1 MKLTS
6 VALPPQHLP
15 FQQEQF
21 VRVRKQFKTSINDSQ
36 QRARGER
43 SDGRTRK
50 RDEVVGEEEEEEE
63 EDEES
68 PIEKDGEVTSHSDKT
83 LKYCGAFV
91 LRLFSNKQVFEDLDC
106 RSDATRDPGA
116 AGAPPTITVQEPEKV
131 CDCKYCAVCWLFNNS
146 KYNVYF

>member
-63 EDEES
+63 E
-68 PIEKDGEVTSHSDKT
+68 GGGGGGVVG
-83 LKYCGAFV
+83 GAGMEQQ
-91 LRLFSNKQVFEDLDC
+91 S
-106 RSDATRDPGA
+106 
-116 AGAPPTITVQEPEKV
+116 
-131 CDCKYCAVCWLFNNS
+131 
-146 KYNVYF
+146 